1 MVITENELLVRPP
14 PPLAPPAFTPFE
26 VVHAHDCTFYTKL
39 EMKTEITWSL
49 D

>member
-1 MVITENELLVRPP
+1 MLITENTENELLVRPP
-14 PPLAPPAFTPFE
+14 PPSPRLKLCT
-26 VVHAHDCTFYTKL
+26 AHNCTFSTKL